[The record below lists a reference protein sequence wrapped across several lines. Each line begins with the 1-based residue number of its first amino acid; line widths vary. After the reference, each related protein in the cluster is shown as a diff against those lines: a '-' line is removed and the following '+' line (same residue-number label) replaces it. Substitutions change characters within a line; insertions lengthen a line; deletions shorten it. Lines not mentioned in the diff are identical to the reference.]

1 MKKIAAALLLLVL
14 LLAGCGQAPET
25 SDKENTLTL
34 REFDAVIERWEG
46 SVLTVTTPD
55 GRSRSLNT
63 LRAVV
68 YGRYQ
73 PEPGCPV
80 TVAVAEEGPPDAAF
94 RVHILGLPPDRVLAR
109 QLLADMSREEKV
121 GQIFLARCPD
131 QQAVETVSLL
141 HLGGYV
147 LFARD
152 FDGLTTEQVSSR
164 IDSYQQAAELPL
176 FVAVDE
182 EGGYVVRVSSNPALR
197 YAPFASPRNVY
208 LSGGLEALTADA
220 REKGRLLSSLGIN
233 VDLAPVADVST
244 SPSDFIYD
252 RALGENAET
261 TAAAVA
267 AQVEALEE
275 TGVSATLKHF
285 PGYGNN
291 GDTHNGV
298 VTDNRPA
305 QTFYEQDLLPF
316 ASGIAAGADFVL
328 VSHNLVTAFDGSR
341 PASLSP
347 AIHQLLREELGF
359 DGLIV
364 TDDLAMGGVA
374 QLYGVDETA
383 VLALLAGNDLLL
395 SSDPEQ
401 QIAAILRAMDTG
413 RVSESLVDETVER
426 ILRAKIMAG
435 LIPLPDGGTAAGEEA
450 DAAGAG

>member
-1 MKKIAAALLLLVL
+1 
-14 LLAGCGQAPET
+14 
-25 SDKENTLTL
+25 
-34 REFDAVIERWEG
+34 
-46 SVLTVTTPD
+46 
-55 GRSRSLNT
+55 
-63 LRAVV
+63 
-68 YGRYQ
+68 
-73 PEPGCPV
+73 
-80 TVAVAEEGPPDAAF
+80 
-94 RVHILGLPPDRVLAR
+94 
-109 QLLADMSREEKV
+109 MSREEKV